1 MRWKGGV
8 GDQFVDEALVVTEGF
23 KDGVFFPGE
32 IEVGFDGAGFVFD
45 GEGEVEVEV
54 AEVVEDL
61 RTVCDEGGSVA
72 DEVVA
77 AGGGGTVDGA
87 GDGVDVASGFGCQI
101 CGDEGAGAAGTFDNE
116 GGAGPV
122 GHDTVA
128 LRESLFVGCFICF
141 VMSFFVRFSC
151 FVFVACDCFC
161 RESKPGS
168 LRSPNLSGAQLRSLA
183 DQ

>member
-1 MRWKGGV
+1 MRWKGGG

-23 KDGVFFPGE
+23 KDGVFFLGE

-61 RTVCDEGGSVA
+61 GTVSDEGGSVA

-77 AGGGGTVDGA
+77 AAGGGTVDGA
-87 GDGVDVASGFGCQI
+87 WDGVDVASGLGCEI

-116 GGAGPV
+116 DGA
-122 GHDTVA
+122 
-128 LRESLFVGCFICF
+128 
-141 VMSFFVRFSC
+141 
-151 FVFVACDCFC
+151 
-161 RESKPGS
+161 
-168 LRSPNLSGAQLRSLA
+168 
-183 DQ
+183 